1 MKLLMIMTE
10 NSIGLAPS
18 MSLIDTLIAQ
28 PRVYRSIPKTP
39 TILTRRQFLKLSA
52 IALGGLFI
60 PGCKSPPENLQP
72 LPTSTAERK
81 FGEFTLEQSLQ
92 YLQNEIKDNPKLTDL
107 YAYGDEKTFRFLGHT
122 YNVWTQLTG
131 SNTTADQLLKD
142 SVLGNNKSIEEAE
155 SLAGTSVPRDDYG
168 VQVGNTDTT
177 NTKDGRLTMQYNR
190 EAYYLKSGTDKSL
203 SPGGSILSGLLVTA
217 THEPFHYLA
226 GIKYIAPQ
234 ALSVVINGQKFTFDY
249 DTTFGIALHGTQQGD
264 TKRISHLGA
273 LDEASVLLL
282 QRDMI
287 APKIPFY
294 PGTPIPYPPET
305 LTEIGRFFKLLGYD
319 RADTL
324 LKLRNGEKPAF
335 TLMSD
340 VEKKLPP
347 EGESGYEYLILLNYD
362 LFSKAPTSQI
372 TQRIDMLTSK

>member
-1 MKLLMIMTE
+1 MIMTE
-10 NSIGLAPS
+10 NLIGLAPS
-18 MSLIDTLIAQ
+18 LSLIDTLIAQ
-28 PRVYRSIPKTP
+28 PRIYRPIPRTP
-39 TILTRRQFLKLSA
+39 TNLTRRQFLKLSA
-52 IALGGLFI
+52 IFVGGLFI
-60 PGCKSPPENLQP
+60 PGCKSPPKDLQP

-92 YLQNEIKDNPKLTDL
+92 YLQNEIKDNPNLTDL

-131 SNTTADQLLKD
+131 SNTTADQLLQD
-142 SVLGNNKSIEEAE
+142 SVLGNNKSIGDAE
-155 SLAGTSVPRDDYG
+155 NLAGTSTPRDDYG

-190 EAYYLKSGTDKSL
+190 DAYYLQSGTAKSL

-226 GIKYIAPQ
+226 GIKNIAPQ

-249 DTTFGIALHGTQQGD
+249 DTTFGFALHGTQQGD

-282 QRDMI
+282 QSEMI
-287 APKIPFY
+287 APKISFY

-319 RADTL
+319 GAASL
-324 LKLRNGEKPAF
+324 LKLRSGDKPAF

-340 VEKKLPP
+340 VEKHLPP
-347 EGESGYEYLILLNYD
+347 ASGSGYEYLILLNYD
-362 LFSKAPTSQI
+362 LFSKASTSQI
-372 TQRIDMLTSK
+372 TQRIDMLTSR